1 MYINIYVCAWKM
13 KAREGEG
20 AGDSHDSPNL
30 STHFFTKVTTN
41 ITDATTNRESD

>member
-30 STHFFTKVTTN
+30 RAALTRV
-41 ITDATTNRESD
+41 AREMLR